1 MIPNSEIW
9 IINGVPITSDY
20 EHSLWFA
27 SRNEQIDYYRN
38 HAHVHIT
45 NMSYARTGVNSL
57 KVEVPL
63 SSIVNA
69 NYMMFINPNYENRY
83 FFAFINKVEY
93 ISDTTTQ
100 IIYTM
105 DWLQSYITSLQ
116 FGECF
121 VEREHV
127 RVDTNNFCPE
137 GLETGDY
144 ITYKYYED
152 FAGIMQDGYAIC
164 INMAPP
170 FNSENIY
177 IGGEQ
182 ILFGENF
189 SVLYNDDKIGK
200 IANVPDTLV
209 HIYFT
214 TSDRGLDIFYGFLS
228 TVARNNLLD
237 SIASITLIP
246 KTIESN
252 FPEGKEWYISGR
264 NQDELRYNVSV
275 GYNQNSFFEGFIPK
289 NHKLYS
295 FPYIYLEISNNEGE
309 KITFKLEDLNISNG
323 RIEFSVRGS
332 TASSG
337 DFVIYPK
344 NGYQNKGT
352 NDFIAWDDRL
362 GLKIGQV
369 VPFSSDVYK
378 AWLVNNRATNNLNL
392 ANSIA
397 QAGTGALM
405 VGASISNPALA
416 SQGASM
422 LIGGAQGVFG
432 ALNQREVAKMQ
443 PNTAKGISTPSASV
457 GASMTKYSAS
467 FKGVRPEVAQR
478 IDSYFTAYGYQV
490 NTTKTPSLHNRS
502 RFTYVRT
509 NGCIIKSDLP
519 TVARDKICAIM
530 NKGCTF
536 WVGNANGT
544 DTVGNYSANNTPLG

>member
-27 SRNEQIDYYRN
+27 SREEQISYYKN

-144 ITYKYYED
+144 MTYDFSED
-152 FAGIMQDGYAIC
+152 LAGIMRDGYAIC

-170 FNSENIY
+170 FEKRLW
-177 IGGEQ
+177 IGGEAVD
-182 ILFGENF
+182 IGMNF
-189 SVLYNDDKIGK
+189 SILYNDDQIGK
-200 IANVPDTLV
+200 IANVPDTLL

-214 TSDRGLDIFYGFLS
+214 TSDEGLDNFYGFLS
-228 TVARNNLLD
+228 SLANDNLLD

-246 KTIESN
+246 KGIISQFGN
-252 FPEGKEWYISGR
+252 KEWYISGKNTNEINYGVAFPYHR
-264 NQDELRYNVSV
+264 ER
-275 GYNQNSFFEGFIPK
+275 FFSGWTPK
-289 NHKLYS
+289 NEKLYS
-295 FPYIYLEISNNEGE
+295 FPYTYLEISNNEGE
-309 KITFKLEDLNISNG
+309 KITFKLEDLNINHNT
-323 RIEFSVRGS
+323 IYFTVRGS
-332 TASSG
+332 IASSG
-337 DFVIYPK
+337 DFVIYPRD
-344 NGYQNKGT
+344 GYQVRGSGAISWN
-352 NDFIAWDDRL
+352 DRL

-369 VPFSSDVYK
+369 IPFSNDVYK
-378 AWLVNNRATNNLNL
+378 AWLVNNRATNNLAL
-392 ANSIA
+392 ANSMA
-397 QAGTGALM
+397 QVGTGALM
-405 VGASISNPALA
+405 VGSSIVNPALA

-422 LIGGAQGVFG
+422 LIGGAQGVFT
-432 ALNQREVAKMQ
+432 ALNQREVARMQ
-443 PNTAKGISTPSASV
+443 PNTAKGTSTPSASV
-457 GASMTKYSAS
+457 GASMTKYSLS
-467 FKGVRPEVAQR
+467 LKGVRPEVAQR
-478 IDSYFTAYGYQV
+478 IDDYFTTYGYQV